1 FTGSL
6 ENKTTSLLK
15 WKTANETNTSSYVIE
30 RSADGQNFN
39 PVGTVAASGNTSTEA
54 NYNFRDPEVANEQSL
69 NVFYRL
75 KMFDLNGTYR
85 YSNVVKVT
93 LPGIQNDMTISP
105 NPAVTDVKA
114 SVTSAEDCDAEWQV
128 IDAAGRVLLKNSVSL
143 RKGNNDLNINM
154 SQIPSGT
161 YYLKIKGTC
170 IELRSKFQKL

>member
-1 FTGSL
+1 
-6 ENKTTSLLK
+6 
-15 WKTANETNTSSYVIE
+15 
-30 RSADGQNFN
+30 
-39 PVGTVAASGNTSTEA
+39 
-54 NYNFRDPEVANEQSL
+54 
-69 NVFYRL
+69 
-75 KMFDLNGTYR
+75 
-85 YSNVVKVT
+85 
-93 LPGIQNDMTISP
+93 
-105 NPAVTDVKA
+105 VTDVKA